1 MSVITISGFIGAG
14 KTSIAQMI
22 GEHLN
27 SEVYYESVDDNPF
40 LEKFYSATKE
50 EKAKKRYPFLLQLYF
65 LNTRFKSIK
74 RALSNNN
81 NILDRSIYED
91 ILFARKNMELGDI
104 SETEF
109 NLYMGLLDNML
120 EEIEGMPKKNPDL
133 MIYLKVSFETAMKRI
148 NQRGRGYE
156 VDDTLKEYYYFIW
169 KDYDDW
175 IENHYN
181 MSEVLVLDMDNL
193 DIVNN
198 LKDREFVLELVDK
211 KLAEVSKRVEIP

>member
-14 KTSIAQMI
+14 KSSIAQI
-22 GEHLN
+22 VGEHLN

-50 EKAKKRYPFLLQLYF
+50 EKAEKRYPFLLQLYF

-74 RALSNNN
+74 KALSNNN
-81 NILDRSIYED
+81 NVLDRSMWED
-91 ILFARKNMELGDI
+91 IIFARKNMELGDI

-109 NLYMGLLDNML
+109 NLYMDLFDNML
-120 EEIEGMPKKNPDL
+120 EEIEGMPKKSPDL

-148 NQRGRGYE
+148 NQRGREFE
-156 VDDTLKEYYYFIW
+156 VDDSLREYYHFIW

-181 MSEVLVLDMDNL
+181 LSEVLVLDMDSL
-193 DIVNN
+193 DVVNN
-198 LKDREFVLELVDK
+198 PKDKEFVLELVDK
-211 KLAEVSKRVEIP
+211 KLAEVNSRG